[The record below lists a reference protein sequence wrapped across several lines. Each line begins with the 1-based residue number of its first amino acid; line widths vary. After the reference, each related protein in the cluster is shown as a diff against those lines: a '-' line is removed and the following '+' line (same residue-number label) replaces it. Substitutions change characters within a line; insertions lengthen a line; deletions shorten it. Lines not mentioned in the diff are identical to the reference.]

1 LKNVEV
7 QKEEQV
13 LILDDSQ
20 RWQNIEQINA
30 SMSFVDIRTPG
41 VHIILPQTTS
51 SLDNLIC

>member
-20 RWQNIEQINA
+20 RWKNIEQRNA
-30 SMSFVDIRTPG
+30 SMSFVDMRKPG
-41 VHIILPQTTS
+41 IHIILPQTTS
-51 SLDNLIC
+51 SLDDPIY